1 MFDISMSGP
10 RRDMQPYIFHPGR
23 QMMQPV
29 LLNAGGSA
37 PAFTNT
43 VRPPLAA
50 AVMRP
55 EPHLQMQPP
64 PTSRSQPVGLYLC
77 SATHTATGTH
87 SSLDLRPFW
96 EGRGGRDGRVWGIT
110 LLGSV
115 LVECH
120 RFLNSHI
127 IGQEPIFNIS
137 VFLFTY
143 QEQTSIRGTVVELD
157 DTNLH
162 VHCCIYTE
170 S

>member
-10 RRDMQPYIFHPGR
+10 RRDMQPYIFHSGR
-23 QMMQPV
+23 PMMQPV

-87 SSLDLRPFW
+87 SKPQ
-96 EGRGGRDGRVWGIT
+96 T
-110 LLGSV
+110 LLGGERREGWKGLGNNLAQKCLGGISQ
-115 LVECH
+115 
-120 RFLNSHI
+120 FLNSHI
-127 IGQEPIFNIS
+127 IGQELFQFSIFPS
-137 VFLFTY
+137 
-143 QEQTSIRGTVVELD
+143 SIHILA
-157 DTNLH
+157 L
-162 VHCCIYTE
+162 

>member
-1 MFDISMSGP
+1 
-10 RRDMQPYIFHPGR
+10 
-23 QMMQPV
+23 MQPV

-87 SSLDLRPFW
+87 RPSRRGE
-96 EGRGGRDGRVWGIT
+96 EGGVE
-110 LLGSV
+110 GSG
-115 LVECH
+115 E
-120 RFLNSHI
+120 
-127 IGQEPIFNIS
+127 
-137 VFLFTY
+137 
-143 QEQTSIRGTVVELD
+143 
-157 DTNLH
+157 
-162 VHCCIYTE
+162 
-170 S
+170 

>member
-1 MFDISMSGP
+1 
-10 RRDMQPYIFHPGR
+10 MQPYIFHSGR
-23 QMMQPV
+23 PMMQPV

-87 SSLDLRPFW
+87 SKPQ
-96 EGRGGRDGRVWGIT
+96 T
-110 LLGSV
+110 LLGGERREGWKGLGNNLAQKCLGGISQFFK
-115 LVECH
+115 LPH
-120 RFLNSHI
+120 NWSGTI
-127 IGQEPIFNIS
+127 PIFNIS
-137 VFLFTY
+137 IFY
-143 QEQTSIRGTVVELD
+143 SHIGTVIELRRYQF
-157 DTNLH
+157 TCTLLLLYQ
-162 VHCCIYTE
+162 CMYIE

>member
-1 MFDISMSGP
+1 
-10 RRDMQPYIFHPGR
+10 
-23 QMMQPV
+23 MQPV

-87 SSLDLRPFW
+87 SKPQ
-96 EGRGGRDGRVWGIT
+96 T
-110 LLGSV
+110 LLGGERREGWKGLGNNLAQKCLGGISQ
-115 LVECH
+115 
-120 RFLNSHI
+120 FLNSHI
-127 IGQEPIFNIS
+127 IGQELFQFSIFPS
-137 VFLFTY
+137 
-143 QEQTSIRGTVVELD
+143 SIHILA
-157 DTNLH
+157 L
-162 VHCCIYTE
+162 